1 MPDVN
6 GNYFALARKE
16 GGIREEPF
24 GRLRVDILRRM
35 SSDSS
40 PREHSSFSRVSN
52 DQAIVFY
59 STGTI
64 LRCKSNGKEAYGQQS
79 TAGSF
84 EVEQESSSRSQSP
97 IQEQVCALPV
107 GRPERRQV
115 GIEAACVAILVG
127 YKPVKRD
134 FRLLRG

>member
-35 SSDSS
+35 SNDSS

-52 DQAIVFY
+52 NQAIVFY

-64 LRCKSNGKEAYGQQS
+64 LRCKSNGKEACSQQS
-79 TAGSF
+79 TAASF
-84 EVEQESSSRSQSP
+84 GMTVLRNSPVNASP
-97 IQEQVCALPV
+97 I
-107 GRPERRQV
+107 
-115 GIEAACVAILVG
+115 
-127 YKPVKRD
+127 
-134 FRLLRG
+134 

>member
-35 SSDSS
+35 SNDSS

-52 DQAIVFY
+52 DQAMVFY

-64 LRCKSNGKEAYGQQS
+64 LRCKSNGKEAYGQRS

-84 EVEQESSSRSQSP
+84 GVEQESSSRSQRP
-97 IQEQVCALPV
+97 MQEQVCAFPV
-107 GRPERRQV
+107 GRAGAPPSRDRGGLRCHFGRLQTRQ
-115 GIEAACVAILVG
+115 A
-127 YKPVKRD
+127 
-134 FRLLRG
+134 RL

>member
-35 SSDSS
+35 SNDSS
-40 PREHSSFSRVSN
+40 PREHDSFSRVSN
-52 DQAIVFY
+52 NKKIVFY

-79 TAGSF
+79 TAASF
-84 EVEQESSSRSQSP
+84 GIEEESSSRSQRP
-97 IQEQVCALPV
+97 MQEQGKAFVVV
-107 GRPERRQV
+107 GRFWTLGRETGGESGQFW
-115 GIEAACVAILVG
+115 GVAVCL
-127 YKPVKRD
+127 KRI
-134 FRLLRG
+134 